1 MRGYMCSNIFC
12 GQHLLFEVLAY
23 CVTLGDEV
31 REYVDK
37 RLEYLSNAF
46 TTGKAAEILG
56 NTKETMFFH
65 RVSCH
70 PYWLKVYHL
79 QERHRRIS
87 RQRCRLRDRPQ
98 IRVVYEYHFAF
109 YEEEMRKSTVSP

>member
-37 RLEYLSNAF
+37 RLEYFFNAF
-46 TTGKAAEILG
+46 TTGKAVEIVG
-56 NTKETMFFH
+56 NAKGTMVFH
-65 RVSCH
+65 RVSS
-70 PYWLKVYHL
+70 PS
-79 QERHRRIS
+79 Q
-87 RQRCRLRDRPQ
+87 QR
-98 IRVVYEYHFAF
+98 
-109 YEEEMRKSTVSP
+109 